1 MHQNESAETKML
13 MAYPKLYLLLPLFFL
28 FASCSEASTERLSN
42 SEAAAEQATLD
53 TTGLAR
59 ATFAGGCFW
68 CTEAYFER
76 LQGVEA
82 VESGYSGGKKPN
94 PTYEEVSAGA
104 TDYAEAVQV
113 YYNPEEIT
121 YQQLLEVFFAT
132 HDPTTLNRQGPDYGK
147 QYRSIVFYRTP
158 EEERMVRAY
167 VQQLEETGTYR
178 NSIVTK
184 IQPFR
189 KFWEAEAY
197 HQDYYRLN
205 PNDPYVQSVARP
217 KVLKFESAYSQLL
230 KPEYRK

>member
-1 MHQNESAETKML
+1 MIFS
-13 MAYPKLYLLLPLFFL
+13 KLYLLFPLFL
-28 FASCSEASTERLSN
+28 LLTSCTEAGTEHLTSSETSKETAV
-42 SEAAAEQATLD
+42 LD
-53 TTGLAR
+53 TSGLAK

-82 VESGYSGGKKPN
+82 VVSGYSGGDKPN
-94 PTYEEVSAGA
+94 PTYQEVSAGA

-113 YYNPEEIT
+113 YYNPEEVS

-158 EEERMVRAY
+158 EEERMVREY
-167 VQQLEETGTYR
+167 VQQLEEAGTYR
-178 NSIVTK
+178 NDIVTK
-184 IQPFR
+184 IQPFE

-197 HQDYYRLN
+197 HQDYYRRN

-217 KVLKFESAYSQLL
+217 KVEKFESSYSKLL
-230 KPEYRK
+230 KPEYQQ

>member
-1 MHQNESAETKML
+1 MHQNEPAETKML
-13 MAYPKLYLLLPLFFL
+13 MAFPKLYLLLPLFFL
-28 FASCSEASTERLSN
+28 FASCSEANTERLAN
-42 SEAAAEQATLD
+42 SEAAAELTTLD

-82 VESGYSGGKKPN
+82 VVSGYSGGKKPN

-121 YQQLLEVFFAT
+121 YRQLLEVFFAT

-167 VQQLEETGTYR
+167 VQQLEEAGTYR

-184 IQPFR
+184 IQPFK